1 MDDFTLVGARPQA
14 APPQHATEP
23 WHKDLPIV
31 SILLLALIVLGC
43 LLCDVFLTKD
53 SGYMD
58 LRHCSAAPNREFLFG
73 TDTMGRDIFSMIWSG
88 GRLSLFIGICAT
100 LLSTAIAVFF
110 GSLSGCAGEKLDAFF
125 MRVNEI
131 FISIPNLLLIVV
143 FVCSFIEGRERGM
156 FYGLVAGLF
165 MDLFYSGPFGFY
177 TLFFINLGYVS
188 GICNKYYY
196 EDYITLPLLLS
207 LASDLIYNLYI
218 YVFRFLIRNRLNFGH
233 YLVSIIIP
241 EIIFTTVT
249 TLVVYRFFLF
259 INRKLK
265 EWEQRRDSNIV

>member
-1 MDDFTLVGARPQA
+1 
-14 APPQHATEP
+14 
-23 WHKDLPIV
+23 
-31 SILLLALIVLGC
+31 
-43 LLCDVFLTKD
+43 
-53 SGYMD
+53 
-58 LRHCSAAPNREFLFG
+58 
-73 TDTMGRDIFSMIWSG
+73 
-88 GRLSLFIGICAT
+88 
-100 LLSTAIAVFF
+100 
-110 GSLSGCAGEKLDAFF
+110 
-125 MRVNEI
+125 MRK
-131 FISIPNLLLIVV
+131 LLINLVMLILA
-143 FVCSFIEGRERGM
+143 FTIQICGRERGM

>member
-1 MDDFTLVGARPQA
+1 MRKLLINLVMLILAFTIQICVFPQIA
-14 APPQHATEP
+14 
-23 WHKDLPIV
+23 
-31 SILLLALIVLGC
+31 
-43 LLCDVFLTKD
+43 FL
-53 SGYMD
+53 S
-58 LRHCSAAPNREFLFG
+58 SA
-73 TDTMGRDIFSMIWSG
+73 
-88 GRLSLFIGICAT
+88 
-100 LLSTAIAVFF
+100 
-110 GSLSGCAGEKLDAFF
+110 
-125 MRVNEI
+125 
-131 FISIPNLLLIVV
+131 PNLLLIVV
-143 FVCSFIEGRERGM
+143 FVCSFIEGCERGM
-156 FYGLVAGLF
+156 FCGLVAGLF